1 MENDYPGW
9 NETFMAQDPISSPA
23 GDKAGIPIKHDCNVP
38 GDGNAKRTQIG
49 IGVMYLS
56 RLSGT
61 AGNGPGPENCGR
73 VSCSW
78 NSAII
83 WCNNNNFY
91 KELQWTQIAG
101 AAQYVVDQCSKRK
114 SITPLKDSG
123 RICAEKT
130 FVEGD
135 MTVKGH
141 ANFDDGWYVVVR
153 GDWC

>member
-38 GDGNAKRTQIG
+38 RDGDAKRTQIRIG
-49 IGVMYLS
+49 IMYLS
-56 RLSGT
+56 RLSST
-61 AGNGPGPENCGR
+61 AVNGPRPKNYGH

-123 RICAEKT
+123 RICADKI

-135 MTVKGH
+135 IIVKGH
-141 ANFDDGWYVVVR
+141 ADFDDGWYVVVR

>member
-38 GDGNAKRTQIG
+38 GDGDAKRTQIG

-61 AGNGPGPENCGR
+61 AVNGPGPENCGR

-78 NSAII
+78 NSATI
-83 WCNNNNFY
+83 WCNN
-91 KELQWTQIAG
+91 TQIAS
-101 AAQYVVDQCSKRK
+101 AAQYIVDQCSKRK
-114 SITPLKDSG
+114 SFTPLKDSG
-123 RICAEKT
+123 RICADKT

-141 ANFDDGWYVVVR
+141 ADFDDGWYVVVR